1 LVSVEEKRH
10 TLSHS
15 PVLVEPFRFRRA
27 LELIDPPRLECLQR
41 IRASGRRFWSFDK
54 EVPVPNIGY
63 YHPMLV
69 HFTVALL
76 ITGVVFRLISLTGRV
91 RFTGPAATTLLL
103 VGTAFAFVA
112 VRSGTDA
119 HGPAERIPGA
129 RSAVEEHEEYGEEAR
144 NVFAV
149 VALLEIAGLFL
160 AGKKKEK
167 LALAA
172 SAIVGLVGLVYLYEA
187 AEHGGS
193 LVYSYAG
200 GIGTRTGNEHD
211 VERLLLAGIYQQAQT
226 DRAAG
231 NHADAAALIAL
242 AKQRHPQDPEIQLLA
257 AQSLL
262 LDKNDP
268 QAALDALDQIDIP
281 NDNARLRIQRGF
293 LAADALEASGNKAE
307 ARSRLEALQEEF
319 PNNGRLRRRLDEL
332 R

>member
-1 LVSVEEKRH
+1 
-10 TLSHS
+10 
-15 PVLVEPFRFRRA
+15 
-27 LELIDPPRLECLQR
+27 
-41 IRASGRRFWSFDK
+41 
-54 EVPVPNIGY
+54 VPDIGY
-63 YHPMLV
+63 YHPMVV

-76 ITGVVFRLISLTGRV
+76 ITGVAFRLVSLTGRV
-91 RFTGPAATTLLL
+91 RFAGPTAATLLL

-149 VALLEIAGLFL
+149 VAALEIAGLFL
-160 AGKKKEK
+160 ARRNKEK
-167 LALAA
+167 IALVA
-172 SAIVGLVGLVYLYEA
+172 SAIVGLVGIVYLYEA

-200 GIGTRTGNEHD
+200 GVGTRTGNERD
-211 VERLLLAGIYQQAQT
+211 VERLLLAGIYQQTQA

-231 NHADAAALIAL
+231 HHEDAAALVEL
-242 AKQRHPQDPEIQLLA
+242 VQERHPRDPEIQLLQ

-281 NDNARLRIQRGF
+281 EDNGRLKIQRGF
-293 LAADALEASGNKAE
+293 LAADALEASGNEAE

-319 PNNGRLRRRLDEL
+319 PNNGRLRRRLEEL

>member
-1 LVSVEEKRH
+1 
-10 TLSHS
+10 
-15 PVLVEPFRFRRA
+15 
-27 LELIDPPRLECLQR
+27 
-41 IRASGRRFWSFDK
+41 
-54 EVPVPNIGY
+54 VPNIGY
-63 YHPMLV
+63 YHPMVV

-76 ITGVVFRLISLTGRV
+76 ITGVVFRLISLTGRA
-91 RFTGPAATTLLL
+91 RFTGPAAATLLL

-112 VRSGTDA
+112 VRSGDDA
-119 HGPAERIPGA
+119 HGPVERIPGA

-149 VALLEIAGLFL
+149 VALLEVAGLFM

-167 LALAA
+167 LALVA
-172 SAIVGLVGLVYLYEA
+172 SAIVGLVGLFYLYEA
-187 AEHGGS
+187 AEEGGA

-200 GIGTRTGNEHD
+200 GVGTRTGNERD
-211 VERLLLAGIYQQAQT
+211 VERLLLAGIYEQTQA

-231 NHADAAALIAL
+231 NHADAAALIEL
-242 AKQRHPQDPEIQLLA
+242 AKQRHPKDLEIQLLA

-262 LDKNDP
+262 LDKNAP
-268 QAALDALDQIDIP
+268 QAALDALAQIDIP